1 MTPPKRKEFWRRPE
15 NVPPVRSSVLLTFAA
30 QDGAVQQDY
39 NNTAG
44 GIDHGAIWASRSHRP
59 AAKAPLTRTQR
70 TGTTTTDGRNN
81 ETDGDTAGTETRHKA
96 TATTTTTMAM
106 VARTS

>member
-1 MTPPKRKEFWRRPE
+1 MIVTPPKRKGFGGGRKMY
-15 NVPPVRSSVLLTFAA
+15 PPVRSSVLLTFAA
-30 QDGAVQQDY
+30 QDGAMQQHY

-59 AAKAPLTRTQR
+59 AAKAPRTQR
-70 TGTTTTDGRNN
+70 TGTTTDGRNN
-81 ETDGDTAGTETRHKA
+81 ETDGDTVGTETRHKA
-96 TATTTTTMAM
+96 TATTTTTVTT